1 MKTTTV
7 LMIVIASV
15 VTASTAQ
22 AQTTMM
28 ASEKPFRASIGT
40 YNPTSGGTRT
50 AMGATLPMISLS
62 YDAGKSTAARPL
74 IAGVYF
80 DYAQNNR
87 NGTTNSV
94 AAFGVSARYLSRAPV
109 TQGRYFA
116 GAGIGSYSVK
126 IGNSNSKI
134 GGKLFGGYE
143 RNDGYFGE
151 VTYHMINKVHGNDP
165 SALAFSIGRRF

>member
-1 MKTTTV
+1 MNTST
-7 LMIVIASV
+7 MIAMTIALGMAVS
-15 VTASTAQ
+15 SAQ
-22 AQTTMM
+22 AQTTILTP
-28 ASEKPFRASIGT
+28 EKPFRVSIGT

-62 YDAGKSTAARPL
+62 YDVGKSTAEKPT

-87 NGTTNSV
+87 HGTTNSV
-94 AAFGVSARYLSRAPV
+94 TAFGVSARYLSRAPV
-109 TQGRYFA
+109 THGRFFA

-143 RNDGYFGE
+143 LNDGYFGE
-151 VTYHMINKVHGNDP
+151 ITYHMINKVHGNDP
-165 SALAFSIGRRF
+165 SALAFSVGRRF